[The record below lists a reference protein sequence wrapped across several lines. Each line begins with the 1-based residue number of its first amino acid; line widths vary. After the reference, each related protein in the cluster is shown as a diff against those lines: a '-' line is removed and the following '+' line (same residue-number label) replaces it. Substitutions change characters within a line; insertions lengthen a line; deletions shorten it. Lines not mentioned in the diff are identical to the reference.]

1 MASAVQN
8 RMCVQVFHFGHDRL
22 VVPCC
27 HVAEDRFE
35 GGAFLLTVNEDDAPV
50 LGPHVVALAV
60 QLRRVVGREKHAK
73 HGAVVNDVGVVLEF
87 HHFSVAGALAADLLV
102 GGVLNMASCIARP
115 SRKHALQVL
124 HRRFDAPEASSTN
137 HEFRH
142 GITCGCRYMGRVQAI
157 IDVVSDVSP

>member
-1 MASAVQN
+1 M
-8 RMCVQVFHFGHDRL
+8 
-22 VVPCC
+22 
-27 HVAEDRFE
+27 
-35 GGAFLLTVNEDDAPV
+35 
-50 LGPHVVALAV
+50 AV

-124 HRRFDAPEASSTN
+124 HRRFNAPEASPTN